1 MREDAGDCVLA
12 AKLHDILEDGECW
25 ELYKSA
31 RDREIRAMMSH
42 GTSSKPED

>member
-12 AKLHDILEDGECW
+12 AKLHDMLEGDECW
-25 ELYKSA
+25 ELSKSA
-31 RDREIRAMMSH
+31 KDRETGAMMSH